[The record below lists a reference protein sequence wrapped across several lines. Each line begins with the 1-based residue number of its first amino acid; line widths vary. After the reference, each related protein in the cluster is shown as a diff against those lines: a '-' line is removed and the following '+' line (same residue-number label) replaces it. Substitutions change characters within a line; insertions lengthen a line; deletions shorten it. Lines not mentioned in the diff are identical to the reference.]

1 MGAKNTDMTE
11 FKSNLYRP
19 NPSNHMLIALLQSPL
34 SKVFLVAKRPFN
46 LFPESKLNSR
56 NSIIKAIVRHF
67 YEWVSLC
74 QLDSNSMF

>member
-19 NPSNHMLIALLQSPL
+19 NPSNHMLIALLQSSL
-34 SKVFLVAKRPFN
+34 SKGFFVAKRPFN
-46 LFPESKLNSR
+46 LFPGSKLNSR

-67 YEWVSLC
+67 YELVSLC

>member
-19 NPSNHMLIALLQSPL
+19 NPSNHMLIALLQSSL
-34 SKVFLVAKRPFN
+34 SKVFFVAKRPFN